1 MKRDPEKHPWSE
13 PAKRKLNRSLV
24 VHQFPCLQDNYG
36 YLVHCKLSDY
46 TACIDTPDVAAIE
59 QALEEKGW
67 TLSHILNTH
76 HHPDHAGGNLEL
88 KEKTGCK
95 IVGPAHDAARIPGID
110 ILVDEAHPFRFGTN
124 EVEVLNTP
132 GHTTGHIV
140 YRFRTHNMAFVGD
153 TLFSMGCGRLFEGT
167 PEQMWN
173 SLQKIMQWPD
183 HTLLYCAHEYT
194 QNNARFA
201 LTVEPDNLELQSR
214 AMRVNELRSAGEPTV
229 PTSLK
234 IEKLTNPFLRPDSE
248 GIRRQLNMPQAA
260 DVAVFAEIRARKDAF

>member
-1 MKRDPEKHPWSE
+1 MQRDPEKHPWSG
-13 PAKRKLNRSLV
+13 PAKLKLYRSLV

-36 YLVHCKLSDY
+36 YLVHCKLSGL

-59 QALEEKGW
+59 NALEEKGW
-67 TLSHILNTH
+67 ALTHILNTH

-95 IVGPAHDAARIPGID
+95 VVGPKHDAKRIPGID
-110 ILVDEAHPFRFGTN
+110 ILVDEVTQFRFGTN

-132 GHTTGHIV
+132 GHTTGHIA
-140 YRFRTHNMAFVGD
+140 YRFRTHNIAFVGD

-167 PEQMWN
+167 PAIMWH

-194 QNNARFA
+194 QSNARFA
-201 LTVEPDNLELQSR
+201 LTVEPENRELQSR
-214 AMRVNELRSAGEPTV
+214 ARRVDELRSAGEPTV

-234 IEKLTNPFLRPDSE
+234 IEKLTNPFLRPDSP
-248 GIRRQLNMPQAA
+248 GIRRQLNMEQAG
-260 DVAVFAEIRARKDAF
+260 DVEVFAEIRSRKDAF